1 MYIYLNI
8 CIYCIMSYMYVQSKQ
23 RMHLAKTRLESHRE
37 TARNNKEKEREA
49 GEALRG
55 KAQAEKLSQKLECQ
69 ATPVTLFYG
78 VLESPAVLSW
88 TRDGPEYV

>member
-1 MYIYLNI
+1 MYIYIYMYIYLNI

-69 ATPVTLFYG
+69 YEAQVVSCAVT
-78 VLESPAVLSW
+78 S
-88 TRDGPEYV
+88 DQ